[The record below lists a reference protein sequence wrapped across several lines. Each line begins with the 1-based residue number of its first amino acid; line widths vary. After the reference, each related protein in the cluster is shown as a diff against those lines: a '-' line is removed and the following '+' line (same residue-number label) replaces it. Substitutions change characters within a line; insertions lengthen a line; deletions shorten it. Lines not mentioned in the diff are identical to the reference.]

1 MSDDSSEKR
10 RASTG
15 SPLPPRF
22 GLNLGAGTNPMD
34 RWGFTINLDVDQSLN
49 GRGDLRTAHSDYVLT
64 GPNQPLPFRPGVF
77 DDVHAVNPYGFN
89 PVSAETTRVLAPGG
103 QLMVSGNM
111 TNNKFAKN
119 SGAAA
124 VAPESVGL
132 TPMARGPG
140 IPPEHAFGTQTLT
153 NQRQALQTDR
163 HGWATYQKAPIPPL
177 SASASSPLVATATA
191 PVTAALPTPPL
202 SPMPSP
208 AHGSGSGS
216 GSGSESGSSG
226 STAPTYGGPNSSF
239 AANLRAAFSRKGG
252 LF

>member
-1 MSDDSSEKR
+1 MNDDSSEKR

-34 RWGFTINLDVDQSLN
+34 RPGFTINLDVDQSLN

-163 HGWATYQKAPIPPL
+163 HGWATYQKAPMPPV
-177 SASASSPLVATATA
+177 SASASSPPLATATMTS
-191 PVTAALPTPPL
+191 PVTAALPTPAL
-202 SPMPSP
+202 SPMPSA
-208 AHGSGSGS
+208 AHGSGSGGAS
-216 GSGSESGSSG
+216 P
-226 STAPTYGGPNSSF
+226 PTYGGPNTSF